1 MNQINVLLADDHRV
15 IRDGFKALLEVGGG
29 IKVIAEA
36 QNGAEA
42 VQMAE
47 LLHPNVILM
56 DITMPKLNGIEA
68 TRRILAAYPHIRII
82 MLSVHDDDAYVDQAI
97 ALGAS
102 GYLIKQGAANYLT
115 TAIQAVAKGQSF
127 FSPSIAKRL
136 GERKGLRPAGPVKA
150 KKCSRIGMKRAL
162 LN

>member
-47 LLHPNVILM
+47 RFHPNVILM

-82 MLSVHDDDAYVDQAI
+82 MLSVHDDLAYVEES
-97 ALGAS
+97 LTSGAS
-102 GYLIKQGAANYLT
+102 GYLIKQGASRYLLA
-115 TAIQAVAKGQSF
+115 AIKAAAKGRMY
-127 FSPSIAKRL
+127 FSPSIAKQL
-136 GERKGLRPAGPVKA
+136 GARRVLSLAEPVKA
-150 KKCSRIGMKRAL
+150 RKRLRIRMKRAL